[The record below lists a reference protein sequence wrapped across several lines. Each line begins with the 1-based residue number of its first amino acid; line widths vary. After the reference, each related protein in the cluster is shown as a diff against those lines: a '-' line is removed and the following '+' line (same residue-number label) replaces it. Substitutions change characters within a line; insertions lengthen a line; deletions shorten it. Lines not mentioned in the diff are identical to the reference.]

1 MNILVLSK
9 QLSTLQ
15 TYLFNQ
21 DLAGG
26 GGMLGKL
33 GGKEE

>member
-26 GGMLGKL
+26 GMLGKL